1 MKRKLHTVELLD
13 AAGKQPYPACAPQE
27 VESLDKLIE
36 FPACCGVDS
45 VVTYVCIDGS
55 ILPLDHPVLLTGTLM
70 PCVPRFP
77 AGSIRGGC
85 DVAA

>member
-1 MKRKLHTVELLD
+1 MKRKRHTVELLD

-36 FPACCGVDS
+36 FPACCGVDA
-45 VVTYVCIDGS
+45 VVTHACIDGDVF
-55 ILPLDHPVLLTGTLM
+55 PLDHPVLLTGTLM

-77 AGSIRGGC
+77 AGSLRRSD

>member
-1 MKRKLHTVELLD
+1 MKRKLHTVKLLD
-13 AAGKQPYPACAPQE
+13 AAGKRPYPACAPQE

-45 VVTYVCIDGS
+45 VVTHVCIDGDVF
-55 ILPLDHPVLLTGTLM
+55 PLDHPVLLTSTRM

-77 AGSIRGGC
+77 AGSIRGAC